1 MIFHRSRHM
10 FICAKKQIFQIN
22 IERLKIQIFTTILN
36 KMDKA
41 QAEGETCGD
50 REHKPV
56 SEFL

>member
-1 MIFHRSRHM
+1 MLMRT
-10 FICAKKQIFQIN
+10 KKQIFQIN
-22 IERLKIQIFTTILN
+22 IERLKIPIFTTILN

-41 QAEGETCGD
+41 QPENETRGD

>member
-1 MIFHRSRHM
+1 MGSRHM
-10 FICAKKQIFQIN
+10 LMRAKKQIFQIN
-22 IERLKIQIFTTILN
+22 IERLKIPIFTTILN

-41 QAEGETCGD
+41 QPEGETCGD

>member
-1 MIFHRSRHM
+1 M

-22 IERLKIQIFTTILN
+22 IERLKIPIFTTILN

-41 QAEGETCGD
+41 QPEGETRGD